1 MARLS
6 WGGASSQ
13 EELGSL
19 AGSCSFCLSRPLL
32 AFPAVQVL
40 ASGSFGAPLQ
50 CPSLLLAE
58 DRVPRGV
65 TAQGDEEPARP
76 VAVLLPPGDKTQSEA
91 GEPRVCNLF

>member
-1 MARLS
+1 MAQLS
-6 WGGASSQ
+6 WGGASSR

-19 AGSCSFCLSRPLL
+19 AGNCSFCLSRPFL

-50 CPSLLLAE
+50 CPSLLPE
-58 DRVPRGV
+58 DRVPLGV